1 MRPELSEADRK
12 MLWLLLNS
20 EGRVSSSELSR
31 QLKVS
36 INSVREQ
43 RKRLEKTCI
52 IKHYSLDPT
61 KFGWRRIELLI
72 CTSAGATMRL
82 GKTLLMCKE
91 VRDVSRMIGEPK
103 IDLCANVFV
112 KDNRE
117 LLNLIEKIKTMKGV
131 TEVVWTEVVETIGM
145 KNPRISF

>member
-12 MLWLLLNS
+12 ILRLLLNS
-20 EGRVSSSELSR
+20 GGRVSSSELSR

-43 RKRLEKTCI
+43 RKRLEKTWI

-61 KFGWRRIELLI
+61 KFGWRQIDLLI
-72 CTSAGATMRL
+72 CSSAGATMNL
-82 GKTLLMCKE
+82 GKAMLKRKE
-91 VRDVSRMIGEPK
+91 VRDVCRMIGEPK
-103 IDLCANVFV
+103 IDLRAKVFV

-131 TEVVWTEVVETIGM
+131 TDVVWTEVVETIGM
-145 KNPRISF
+145 KNLRISL